1 MDLKIL
7 GERLKYARNE
17 LRNMSLQDIADA
29 VGVARSTVQRYENGK
44 IQNIKLPVV
53 ESFARA
59 LGVNPAWLIG
69 KSDDIKI
76 PSSNGIPISQEEKL
90 TSLIEQIQHQ
100 YGDETS
106 YAFSLYLR
114 LDDMDKGKITE
125 RMEIFLEDEKYKKIL
140 SKNA

>member
-1 MDLKIL
+1 MDLEIL

-76 PSSNGIPISQEEKL
+76 PSSNSIAIPQEEKL

-106 YAFSLYLR
+106 HAFSLYLR
-114 LDDMDKGKITE
+114 LDDIDKGKITE
-125 RMEIFLEDEKYKKIL
+125 RMETFLEDKKYKKPI